1 MGARM
6 SLRAVAMA
14 LLAALLALAPVS
26 AAEAPPEVAFDRPA
40 AEGSFGEDVTFS
52 TTFSAEERP
61 LRVELLTR
69 GPDDVSERVTLAAV
83 EGAGGRF
90 RATVSLAGHIAPNT
104 SWSYRF
110 RAVTP
115 DGEVLGPVAQHRLVD
130 ERYAWDLL
138 EGERVRVWSYE
149 GGEGFARRAL
159 ATAEEAVDA
168 AAELLGV
175 VEMEP
180 VDFFIYTDEREF
192 RQAMGPATRENIG
205 GQAHLNTR
213 TLFGLIKPEQI
224 GSDWVDEVITHEL
237 AHLVFHDLVDNPYQ
251 YPPRWLNEG
260 VAVYL
265 AEGYSDGRRSQVEG
279 AAGGGTLIPLEGLGG
294 QFPTR
299 AGRQSLAYAVSI
311 DAVDHFVETY
321 GEPAL
326 VELIAAFGEGRG
338 LDGAFLDATGD
349 DFAAFDAGW
358 LDSLGADQP
367 EPFGPLAGDPG
378 PVPDAWTERTSAL
391 LR

>member
-1 MGARM
+1 
-6 SLRAVAMA
+6 
-14 LLAALLALAPVS
+14 
-26 AAEAPPEVAFDRPA
+26 
-40 AEGSFGEDVTFS
+40 
-52 TTFSAEERP
+52 
-61 LRVELLTR
+61 VELIRR
-69 GPDDVSERVTLAAV
+69 GPEDTSDRVTLAAV
-83 EGAGGRF
+83 EPTGDIY

-115 DGEVLGPVAQHRLVD
+115 EGEVLGPVGRHRLAD
-130 ERYAWDLL
+130 ERYDWDLL
-138 EGERVRVWSYE
+138 EGERVRVWTYE

-159 ATAEEAVDA
+159 GTAEQAIDA
-168 AAELLGV
+168 AAELLGIA
-175 VEMEP
+175 EMEP
-180 VDFFIYTDEREF
+180 VDFFIYTGEREF

-205 GQAHLNTR
+205 GQAHLGTR
-213 TLFGLIKPEQI
+213 TLFGLIKPGQI

-265 AEGYSDGRRSQVEG
+265 AEGYSAGRRAQVEG
-279 AAGGGTLIPLEGLGG
+279 AARGGTLIPLEGLSG

-311 DAVDHFVETY
+311 DAVDHLMETY

-338 LDGAFLDATGD
+338 LDGAFVHATGD
-349 DFAAFDAGW
+349 DFATFDADW
-358 LDSLGADQP
+358 LASLGADP
-367 EPFGPLAGDPG
+367 PRPFGPLEGEPG
-378 PVPDAWTERTSAL
+378 PVPDGWTEGTSAL
-391 LR
+391 LG

>member
-1 MGARM
+1 MGAPVPA
-6 SLRAVAMA
+6 RALVA
-14 LLAALLALAPVS
+14 AALTTLLLLVS
-26 AAEAPPEVAFDRPA
+26 VAATIAQPEVRFDPPSARGAF
-40 AEGSFGEDVTFS
+40 GQNVTFS
-52 TTFSAEERP
+52 TTFSAGTLP
-61 LRVELLTR
+61 ARVELLTR
-69 GPDDVSERVTLAAV
+69 GPDDDADRVTLATV
-83 EGAGGRF
+83 EPAGDGW

-104 SWSYRF
+104 SWRYRF

-115 DGEVLGPVAQHRLVD
+115 DGEVLGPVGQHRLVD
-130 ERYAWDLL
+130 ERYEWALL
-138 EGERVRVWSYE
+138 EGERVRVWAYE
-149 GGEGFARRAL
+149 GGEDFARRAL
-159 ATAEEAVDA
+159 ETAEAAVDA
-168 AAELLGV
+168 AATLLGV
-175 VEMEP
+175 DDTAP

-205 GQAHLNTR
+205 GQAHLGTR
-213 TLFGLIKPEQI
+213 TLFGLIKPSQI

-237 AHLVFHDLVDNPYQ
+237 AHLVFHDVVDNPYQ

-265 AEGYSDGRRSQVEG
+265 AEGYAEGRRAQVEG
-279 AAGGGTLIPLEGLGG
+279 AASGGTIIPLEGLGG

-326 VELIAAFGEGRG
+326 VELLAAFGEGRG
-338 LDGAFLDATGD
+338 LDGAFLAATGQ
-349 DFAAFDAGW
+349 DFAAFDSGW
-358 LDSLGADQP
+358 LASLGADQP
-367 EPFGPLAGDPG
+367 EPYGPTEVEPG
-378 PVPDAWTERTSAL
+378 PVPEAWTERTSAL